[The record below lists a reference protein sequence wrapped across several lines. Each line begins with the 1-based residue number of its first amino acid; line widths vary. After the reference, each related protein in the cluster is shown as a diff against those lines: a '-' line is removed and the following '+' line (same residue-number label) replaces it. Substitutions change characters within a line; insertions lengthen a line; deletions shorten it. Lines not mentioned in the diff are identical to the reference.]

1 MLTNRKRILIVG
13 GVAGVPPVP
22 QGPAGFKISRALFAK
37 AAAELQNF
45 AGFTQNFF
53 SRIASDPLHGRIP
66 GGNAPRC
73 IHGKDTVGHGINNLI
88 YKICVPDF
96 MAFRL
101 RGGRHQTHGSRRQ
114 HDGNDHQKACPDA
127 D

>member
-1 MLTNRKRILIVG
+1 MLQKTLDNLRKTMLYN
-13 GVAGVPPVP
+13 
-22 QGPAGFKISRALFAK
+22 PAGFKISRALFAK

-45 AGFTQNFF
+45 AGFTQSFF
-53 SRIASDPLHGRIP
+53 CRIATDPLHGRIP

-101 RGGRHQTHGSRRQ
+101 HGYPST
-114 HDGNDHQKACPDA
+114 KI
-127 D
+127 